1 MEFMAKMGSFRVM
14 SVLLSK
20 NKLRSVKLESY
31 IGAGTVAFDHVRS
44 PSLPFLVV
52 SAQID
57 VLRMYTRLPKRPPP
71 GIDLLKVWDILYESG
86 LGLCDTKSNRNLVDR
101 DRPSHRK
108 YTPVVHQA
116 NAQSRIPNV
125 DQSPALTHP
134 Q

>member
-57 VLRMYTRLPKRPPP
+57 VLRMYTRLPITSASRYR
-71 GIDLLKVWDILYESG
+71 LTQS
-86 LGLCDTKSNRNLVDR
+86 LGHTV
-101 DRPSHRK
+101 
-108 YTPVVHQA
+108 
-116 NAQSRIPNV
+116 
-125 DQSPALTHP
+125 
-134 Q
+134 